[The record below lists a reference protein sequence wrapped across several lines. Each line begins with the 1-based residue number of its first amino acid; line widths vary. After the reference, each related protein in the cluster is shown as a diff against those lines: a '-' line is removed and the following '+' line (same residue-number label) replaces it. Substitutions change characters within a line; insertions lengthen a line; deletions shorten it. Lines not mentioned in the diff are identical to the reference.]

1 MASRNR
7 VSMWGPNAQGVRSRP
22 SRAVSLRDVR
32 DLPVQRMGFSFD
44 EFDRLVGE
52 GTSEGERNPWDLV
65 EDPATGELVERS
77 QLSRASRERERVR
90 RRLAEGIAVGD
101 AEQRIIEAARLFRQ
115 GRYQEAHDIAEE
127 IAEEYEIPGVTADG
141 IMVDIEIQA
150 GHLDRLVGLSDEDR
164 QFIEQPGGFT
174 PSPPMSGVMPGAS
187 LQPPQLPDTGGFTP
201 LPPMSGLLP
210 GAPIRGPQGPII
222 TSSGLT
228 ADQAFRQHLAMSG
241 RQDPNQGYFPGFE
254 GPNERI
260 DRDRR
265 EAKEKVRPRTPEE
278 QAEWERKSRQ
288 RGNPQNPPPVPPPVP
303 PPPPNRV
310 ASPLVS
316 QMSGPDWD
324 AIEEGDYGTAPW
336 WDAVPGLDALDDD
349 VFEDPYGDEGEFNP
363 WDPDARSMDSQM
375 LADLNMRRARQD
387 QQGYFGWAGDA
398 VSSLADTVSGMSN
411 TERAA
416 LVAALVAAGVLT
428 VGSGGALAPAAAGLA
443 GAAGLG
449 ALSNAP

>member
-1 MASRNR
+1 MARPR
-7 VSMWGPNAQGVRSRP
+7 TVSQWGPNAQGVRSRP

-32 DLPVQRMGFSFD
+32 DLPVQRMGFNFD
-44 EFDRLVGE
+44 EFDRLVSE

-65 EDPATGELVERS
+65 EDPATGELVERGS
-77 QLSRASRERERVR
+77 IKRGLASHPGFNLPEVVATAIEGMGERWDEADWEDMEAVHAEVMGKILESGTPMEDPSDLVWDEIEAQSTPPDVEEREWG
-90 RRLAEGIAVGD
+90 E
-101 AEQRIIEAARLFRQ
+101 
-115 GRYQEAHDIAEE
+115 
-127 IAEEYEIPGVTADG
+127 
-141 IMVDIEIQA
+141 
-150 GHLDRLVGLSDEDR
+150 DRSVGLSEGAR
-164 QFIEQPGGFT
+164 RLVEQ
-174 PSPPMSGVMPGAS
+174 
-187 LQPPQLPDTGGFTP
+187 
-201 LPPMSGLLP
+201 P
-210 GAPIRGPQGPII
+210 GAPIREPQGPII

-278 QAEWERKSRQ
+278 QAEWERRSRQ
-288 RGNPQNPPPVPPPVP
+288 RGAPQSPPPVPPPVP
-303 PPPPNRV
+303 PPPPNRG

-324 AIEEGDYGTAPW
+324 AIEEGDYGAAPW

-428 VGSGGALAPAAAGLA
+428 VGSGGALAPAAAGLV